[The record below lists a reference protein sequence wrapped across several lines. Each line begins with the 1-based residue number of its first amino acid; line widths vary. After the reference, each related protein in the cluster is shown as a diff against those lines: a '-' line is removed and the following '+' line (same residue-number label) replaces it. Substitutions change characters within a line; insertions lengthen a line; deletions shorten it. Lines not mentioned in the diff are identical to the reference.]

1 MSSDGAVEDF
11 PFSAPLFSNAELPAE
26 SSRARPTD

>member
-1 MSSDGAVEDF
+1 MSSDGLSRIF

-26 SSRARPTD
+26 PSRARPTH